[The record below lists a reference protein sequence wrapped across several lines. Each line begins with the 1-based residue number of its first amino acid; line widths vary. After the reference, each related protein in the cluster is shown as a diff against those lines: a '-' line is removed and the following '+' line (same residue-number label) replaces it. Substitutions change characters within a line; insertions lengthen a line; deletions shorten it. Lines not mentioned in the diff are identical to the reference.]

1 MPAAY
6 WHPFNFAFNHSIII
20 KTLESL
26 ADRDVS
32 SLVVEFEF
40 KSFLLYIYIKK
51 NINNRNMQDMRDQD
65 KKCSLWSQVRAL
77 WLLIWWPLEA
87 YIVVNFRA
95 CGISR
100 GAPKLART
108 PTLN

>member
-40 KSFLLYIYIKK
+40 KSFLLYIYKKK
-51 NINNRNMQDMRDQD
+51 NINNRNTQDMRDQD
-65 KKCSLWSQVRAL
+65 ESAFSDLRFESCGCS
-77 WLLIWWPLEA
+77 
-87 YIVVNFRA
+87 YD
-95 CGISR
+95 GH
-100 GAPKLART
+100 
-108 PTLN
+108 